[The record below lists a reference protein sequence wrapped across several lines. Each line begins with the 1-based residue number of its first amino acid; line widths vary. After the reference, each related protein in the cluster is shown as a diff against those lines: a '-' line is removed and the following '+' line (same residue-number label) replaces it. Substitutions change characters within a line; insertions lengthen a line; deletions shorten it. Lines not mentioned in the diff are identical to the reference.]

1 MPQITRKPRNLI
13 APPPPSTPL
22 WAWGDGPVMGLHDE
36 PDMTVD
42 SGLGRITLHRG
53 PDGRLVGGIE
63 PRKPK

>member
-1 MPQITRKPRNLI
+1 
-13 APPPPSTPL
+13 
-22 WAWGDGPVMGLHDE
+22 MGLHDE